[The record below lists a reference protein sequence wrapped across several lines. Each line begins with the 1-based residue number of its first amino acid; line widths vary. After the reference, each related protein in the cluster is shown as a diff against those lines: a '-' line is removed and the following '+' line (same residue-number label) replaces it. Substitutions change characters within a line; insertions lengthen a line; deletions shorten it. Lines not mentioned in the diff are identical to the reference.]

1 MDGGLIVVR
10 QLPVIEDQLRQVQT
24 QIEARVRAAL
34 EMPCTED
41 TRKAVKQVRAELT
54 REYQDLEA
62 RRKEVKRAILEPYER
77 FEAVYRQCAGDLYVR
92 ADAQLKS
99 RVDEVE
105 GSLRREKEASLRI
118 WFAEYRASLGL
129 DEAFG
134 FERSGIRVTLSASE
148 KSLRERAKAFLDR
161 VAGDLRLIGT
171 LEDRDEVLSE
181 YRKRLDVSQAVTEVD
196 KRHKDAEAERAARE
210 AREARQA
217 EMAAAA
223 EKVEAYLLPP
233 AAMQPSEKDPDE
245 VIPRLTFTALGATRR
260 QLRKLREFLK
270 QEGIRYE

>member
-10 QLPVIEDQLRQVQT
+10 QLPVIEDRLRQVQE
-24 QIEARVRAAL
+24 QVAARVQAAL

-54 REYQDLEA
+54 REYQELEA

-92 ADAQLKS
+92 ADAQLKA

-105 GSLRREKEASLRI
+105 GGLRREKEASIRG

-129 DEAFG
+129 DEAFS
-134 FERSGIRVTLSASE
+134 FEQSGVRVTLSASE
-148 KSLRERAKAFLDR
+148 KSLREQAKSFLDR
-161 VAGDLRLIGT
+161 VAGDLRLIDT
-171 LEDRDEVLSE
+171 LEDRDEVLAE

-196 KRHKDAEAERAARE
+196 KRHMAAEAERAKRE

-223 EKVEAYLLPP
+223 EKVEAYLPP
-233 AAMQPSEKDPDE
+233 PVAVQASEKDQDE
-245 VIPRLTFTALGATRR
+245 IIPRLTFTAVGATRR
-260 QLRKLREFLK
+260 QLRKLREFLNM
-270 QEGIRYE
+270 EGIRYE